1 MFREVDM
8 IEQENLYFDF
18 TKITVGD
25 ILYKDHVL
33 IVNEFAV
40 FPDTLIKELC
50 KKALGYLFGCES
62 FEEVVEKYPSEKL
75 KEIRREVLNRLW
87 NFAKKSRPVMF
98 ITKDVV
104 YIYTNSEEYTII
116 EREWFDKALLAL
128 TGSEN
133 IINYYYGW
141 PK

>member
-1 MFREVDM
+1 M

-25 ILYKDHVL
+25 VLYKDHVL

-50 KKALGYLFGCES
+50 KKALSYLFDCEG
-62 FEEVVEKYPSEKL
+62 FEEVVEKYPYQKL
-75 KEIRREVLNRLW
+75 KEIREDVLTRLQSY
-87 NFAKKSRPVMF
+87 ARKARPVMF
-98 ITKDVV
+98 ITKEVV
-104 YIYTNSEEYTII
+104 YIYTNRGEYTYI
-116 EREWFDKALLAL
+116 EREWFDKAITAL

-133 IINYYYGW
+133 IINYYY
-141 PK
+141 KL

>member
-1 MFREVDM
+1 M

-25 ILYKDHVL
+25 VLYKDHVL

-50 KKALGYLFGCES
+50 KKALIYLFDCES

-75 KEIRREVLNRLW
+75 KEIREDVLTRLS
-87 NFAKKSRPVMF
+87 NFAKKAQSVMF
-98 ITKDVV
+98 VTKEVV
-104 YIYTNSEEYTII
+104 YIYTNSDKYTCI
-116 EREWFDKALLAL
+116 EREWFDKALTAL
-128 TGSEN
+128 TGSE
-133 IINYYYGW
+133 IIV
-141 PK
+141 

>member
-1 MFREVDM
+1 M
-8 IEQENLYFDF
+8 IEQENPYFDF

-25 ILYKDHVL
+25 VLYKGHVL

-50 KKALGYLFGCES
+50 KKALDYLFGCES
-62 FEEVVEKYPSEKL
+62 FEEVVEKYPYQKL
-75 KEIRREVLNRLW
+75 KEIREDVLTRLE
-87 NFAKKSRPVMF
+87 NFAKKAQSVMF
-98 ITKDVV
+98 VTKEVV
-104 YIYTNSEEYTII
+104 YIYTNRGEYTCI
-116 EREWFDKALLAL
+116 EREWFDKAITAL

>member
-1 MFREVDM
+1 M
-8 IEQENLYFDF
+8 IEQENPYFDF

-25 ILYKDHVL
+25 VLYEDRVL

-50 KKALGYLFGCES
+50 KKALDYLFDCES
-62 FEEVVEKYPSEKL
+62 FEEVVEKYPYQKL
-75 KEIRREVLNRLW
+75 KEIREDVLNRLW
-87 NFAKKSRPVMF
+87 NFAKKARPVMF
-98 ITKDVV
+98 ISKNVV
-104 YIYTNSEEYTII
+104 YVYTNGDEYAII
-116 EREWFDKALLAL
+116 EREWFDKALTAL

>member
-1 MFREVDM
+1 M
-8 IEQENLYFDF
+8 IKQENPYFDF

-25 ILYKDHVL
+25 VLYKDHVL

-50 KKALGYLFGCES
+50 KKALSYLFDCES

-75 KEIRREVLNRLW
+75 KEIREDVLARLTS
-87 NFAKKSRPVMF
+87 FAKKARPVMF
-98 ITKDVV
+98 ITKHVV
-104 YIYTNSEEYTII
+104 YIYTNSDKFTCI
-116 EREWFDKALLAL
+116 EREWFDKALTAL
-128 TGSEN
+128 TGSDN

-141 PK
+141 DK